1 MNKQPTTKNVNVQ
14 AIEQVLIKGD
24 LSDLTADQRLSYYK
38 AVCESVG
45 LNPLTKPFEFL
56 KLNNKIVLYALK
68 GATDQLRSL
77 HGISIGAPLIQ
88 YIDDIVFV
96 SVTASDKTGRTD
108 ADTGA
113 VTVGRLQ
120 GDAKCN
126 AVMKAITKAKR
137 RVTLSLCGL
146 GMLDET
152 EIETIP
158 DARPVPVDPV
168 GMPEPEAQ
176 PEQGVEYWYS
186 FASLDADKQKMAVA
200 MAVKQKAIQI
210 DHALGTFYTTAKPLV
225 PRKNFDKF
233 LCDEELNCYGA

>member
-1 MNKQPTTKNVNVQ
+1 MNKQLTTTNAHAQ

-24 LSDLTADQRLSYYK
+24 LSELTADQRLNYYK

-56 KLNNKIVLYALK
+56 KLNGKIVLYALK

-113 VTVGRLQ
+113 VTVGSLK

-137 RVTLSLCGL
+137 RVTLSMCGL

-158 DARPVPVDPV
+158 DARPVPVEPV
-168 GMPEPEAQ
+168 GMPEPKKYLYDLVA
-176 PEQGVEYWYS
+176 
-186 FASLDADKQKMAVA
+186 LDADMTTQQQKTFVLDLMRKGEIVPQVEDHELYAFD
-200 MAVKQKAIQI
+200 VKL
-210 DHALGTFYTTAKPLV
+210 HAK
-225 PRKNFDKF
+225 FDKYF
-233 LCDEELNCYGA
+233 IGEN